1 MKRNVLLFAV
11 AGLAIAAI
19 IVSATGCVGALPEG
33 GSQVTIPSPA
43 GFFSQQN
50 TGIWVSGEGKVTVR
64 PDVAILNVGIES
76 QALTVTEA
84 QQKAA
89 DAMTAVMD
97 ELERQGVA
105 EKDITTQ
112 TLSVQPVKRWQDDQ
126 EILEGYLVTN
136 MVTVK
141 IRDVDNAGTV
151 IDAVVQAGGDLIRVD
166 GISFTVDDPTV
177 YYGEAREKAMLDAKA
192 KAQQLANAA
201 GIKLGDPTYITESGA
216 YIPYRYDYYL
226 KGAESAPV
234 PAATTPISP
243 GEMEITLTV
252 QIAYS
257 ID

>member
-1 MKRNVLLFAV
+1 MKRSVLLFAV
-11 AGLAIAAI
+11 AVLAIAAI
-19 IVSATGCVGALPEG
+19 VVSATGCVGALSEG
-33 GSQVTIPSPA
+33 GSNVSIPG
-43 GFFSQQN
+43 GFFSQQS
-50 TGIWVSGEGKVTVR
+50 TGIWVSGEGKVTVV
-64 PDVAILNVGIES
+64 PDVAILNVGVES

-112 TLSVQPVKRWQDDQ
+112 NFSIQPVTRWKDDEQ
-126 EILEGYLVTN
+126 ILEGYRVTN

-151 IDAVVQAGGDLIRVD
+151 IDAVVQAGGDLIRVN
-166 GISFTVDDPTV
+166 GISFTVDDPTL
-177 YYGEAREKAMLDAKA
+177 YYAEAREKAMVDAKA
-192 KAQQLANAA
+192 KAQQLANVA

-216 YIPYRYDYYL
+216 YTPYRYDY
-226 KGAESAPV
+226 AESMAV
-234 PAATTPISP
+234 PAATTPISA
-243 GEMEITLTV
+243 GEIEITLAV
-252 QIAYS
+252 QVAYS